1 MALLAGHVW
10 SGMFVSGFVTEK
22 LTFDNVIQLNNVRSR
37 VESFARAFIFHR
49 AYAARAFA
57 NSQRSKTTESL
68 SSNSRR
74 PPHTSAL
81 IDGKFDK
88 YERVKVCMVP
98 QVKDL
103 KTLEDRH
110 LDFEEKIYDGTL
122 MGLPCNKD
130 APAQRFF
137 VDTKKHAPYQYPKP
151 EHSPYQKAH
160 PEKVWDS
167 DNGSWVDK
175 E

>member
-1 MALLAGHVW
+1 MALRGHAVLEC
-10 SGMFVSGFVTEK
+10 SCRVLSQRK
-22 LTFDNVIQLNNVRSR
+22 ITFYNVIQLNNVVNR
-37 VESFARAFIFHR
+37 VFC
-49 AYAARAFA
+49 
-57 NSQRSKTTESL
+57 TSL
-68 SSNSRR
+68 
-74 PPHTSAL
+74 HTSSWVRSASL
-81 IDGKFDK
+81 RELRNDQKQVTSAVIDGKFDK

-103 KTLEDRH
+103 KTVEDRH
-110 LDFEEKIYDGTL
+110 LDFEEKIYDGVL
-122 MGLPCNKD
+122 MGLPCNKED
-130 APAQRFF
+130 DPVQRFF

-151 EHSPYQKAH
+151 KHSPYQKAH

>member
-1 MALLAGHVW
+1 M
-10 SGMFVSGFVTEK
+10 
-22 LTFDNVIQLNNVRSR
+22 
-37 VESFARAFIFHR
+37 
-49 AYAARAFA
+49 
-57 NSQRSKTTESL
+57 
-68 SSNSRR
+68 
-74 PPHTSAL
+74 
-81 IDGKFDK
+81 
-88 YERVKVCMVP
+88 KVCMVP

>member
-1 MALLAGHVW
+1 
-10 SGMFVSGFVTEK
+10 
-22 LTFDNVIQLNNVRSR
+22 
-37 VESFARAFIFHR
+37 
-49 AYAARAFA
+49 
-57 NSQRSKTTESL
+57 
-68 SSNSRR
+68 
-74 PPHTSAL
+74 
-81 IDGKFDK
+81 
-88 YERVKVCMVP
+88 MVP

-130 APAQRFF
+130 ALAQKFF

-151 EHSPYQKAH
+151 KGVTIPG
-160 PEKVWDS
+160 KVWDS